1 MKVAFLDPLDGLAS
15 ELMPNYLHDQEVLVA
30 PAAGQAPEGW
40 QDAEAVVWS
49 RWPVDRAFIESLPRL
64 RYMQRLGRFRAKG
77 DASAALERKIRVSV
91 LPHGTSGRV
100 AEHTFVLILGLFRR
114 LIASHESVLD
124 GRNPANL
131 EPAEQPRGTPGLNWA
146 RLPGIQS
153 LHFKTVGIAGFG
165 EIGACLALLL
175 APFNCRVLYN
185 KRSRLTEA
193 EERFFGVTYASFED
207 LLAQSDAVSNL
218 VPVSEETRAMFGER
232 EFGLMKP
239 SAYFVNTGRAWS
251 IDEAALA
258 RALSEGKIA
267 GAGID
272 VFSYEPPLPGNPL
285 LQAPNVLLTPHTA
298 GGGGTPERVIGGL
311 GGWMDTFERI
321 RENIR
326 RVEAGEPVLSP
337 MGPGDPQPG

>member
-1 MKVAFLDPLDGLAS
+1 MKVAFLEPHDGLAA
-15 ELMPNYLHDQEVLVA
+15 ELMPQYLHDQDVILA
-30 PAAGQAPEGW
+30 PVQGQLPEGW

-49 RWPVDRAFIESLPRL
+49 RWPVDRAFIESLRRL
-64 RYMQRLGRFRAKG
+64 RYLQRLGRFRAKG
-77 DASAALERKIRVSV
+77 DATAALERNVPVSV

-100 AEHTFVLILGLFRR
+100 AEHTFVLILALFRR
-114 LIASHESVLD
+114 LIASHNSVLE
-124 GRNPANL
+124 GLNPAGL
-131 EPAEQPRGTPGLNWA
+131 ESAEQPRGTPGLNWA

-193 EERFFGVTYASFED
+193 EERYFGVTYASFED
-207 LLAQSDAVSNL
+207 LLGQSDAVADL
-218 VPVSEETRAMFGER
+218 VPVSEETKAMFGER
-232 EFGLMKP
+232 EFSLMKS

-251 IDEAALA
+251 IDESALA
-258 RALSEGKIA
+258 RALSEGKVA

-272 VFSYEPPLPGNPL
+272 VFSFEPPLPNNPL
-285 LQAPNVLLTPHTA
+285 LKAPNVLLTPHTA

-337 MGPGDPQPG
+337 MGPSDPQPV